1 MIDVII
7 ILSMRRRRNGGIG
20 IFGFIIIMTILGE
33 LSDIM
38 PIMVY
43 GFLMPLG
50 VFGVI
55 GYGLYKLIKTMF
67 ADTDS
72 PRSYK
77 YSQSNANRNYSQS
90 QVKNNQSNSYVKNAK
105 NDEIDKVLS
114 RYFKKNVSLVLFDEI
129 SIDLQGGSYTTVDN
143 LYISYKG
150 EKISQLKEY
159 KSYYPETYERVI
171 EALAKLAK
179 KAQSVK
185 PKEEKKE
192 EPKEKEVKIDNF
204 SEAEKFIDQINSLN
218 RDLYNEEITN
228 GLYQTCELLKQI
240 DIVDRQD
247 GRIDPKLNKLYE
259 YYLPILT
266 GILTDYKR
274 LCESPIKGEEF
285 KKCETQLIKTIK
297 LINEALKTIF
307 SSLHEADYMNLNA
320 DINTLQSLLKQ
331 DGLVDYP
338 FGEDK

>member
-1 MIDVII
+1 MY
-7 ILSMRRRRNGGIG
+7 ILSSVGDVLPFLFAFLVPLG
-20 IFGFIIIMTILGE
+20 IFGVMGFGIYKAISAMFGE
-33 LSDIM
+33 
-38 PIMVY
+38 
-43 GFLMPLG
+43 
-50 VFGVI
+50 
-55 GYGLYKLIKTMF
+55 T
-67 ADTDS
+67 AS
-72 PRSYK
+72 PRSNAYK
-77 YSQSNANRNYSQS
+77 HTNINRNYSQS
-90 QVKNNQSNSYVKNAK
+90 QVKNNQSTSYVKNAK
-105 NDEIDKVLS
+105 NEEIDKVLAK
-114 RYFKKNVSLVLFDEI
+114 YFKKNVSLVLFDDI
-129 SIDLQGGSYTTVDN
+129 AIDLQGGSYTTVDN

-171 EALAKLAK
+171 EALAKLAR
-179 KAQSVK
+179 KAQTVK
-185 PKEEKKE
+185 PKETKKE

-204 SEAEKFIDQINSLN
+204 SEAERFIEEINALN
-218 RDLYNEEITN
+218 KDLYNEEITN

-240 DIVDRQD
+240 DLVDRED

-266 GILTDYKR
+266 GILSDYKR

-331 DGLVDYP
+331 DGLVDSP
-338 FGEDK
+338 FGEGK

>member
-1 MIDVII
+1 
-7 ILSMRRRRNGGIG
+7 
-20 IFGFIIIMTILGE
+20 MTLLGE
-33 LSDIM
+33 LSDAM
-38 PIMVY
+38 PILVF
-43 GFLMPLG
+43 GFLLPLG
-50 VFGVI
+50 IFGAV
-55 GYGLYKLIKTMF
+55 GYAIYKIIKTMF
-67 ADTDS
+67 GETDS
-72 PRSYK
+72 PRSNNYK
-77 YSQSNANRNYSQS
+77 RTNVNKNYSQS
-90 QVKNNQSNSYVKNAK
+90 QVKNNQSTSYVKNVK
-105 NDEIDKVLS
+105 NEEIDKVLS
-114 RYFKKNVSLVLFDEI
+114 KYFKKNVSLVLFDEI

-179 KAQSVK
+179 KAQSAK

-204 SEAEKFIDQINSLN
+204 SEAEKFIDEINSLN
-218 RDLYNEEITN
+218 KDLYNEEITN

-240 DIVDRQD
+240 DIVDRED

-266 GILTDYKR
+266 GILSDYKR

-297 LINEALKTIF
+297 LINEALKTIY

-338 FGEDK
+338 FGEGK

>member
-1 MIDVII
+1 
-7 ILSMRRRRNGGIG
+7 MRRRRNGGIG
-20 IFGFIIIMTILGE
+20 FFGFIIIMYILASASE
-33 LSDIM
+33 
-38 PIMVY
+38 
-43 GFLMPLG
+43 LMPLLM
-50 VFGVI
+50 FGVI
-55 GYGLYKLIKTMF
+55 FPLGIFGAIGYAIYKIIQSLF
-67 ADTDS
+67 GNTDS
-72 PRSYK
+72 PRSSTYK
-77 YSQSNANRNYSQS
+77 HTNVNRNYSQS
-90 QVKNNQSNSYVKNAK
+90 QVKTNQSTSYVKNAK
-105 NDEIDKVLS
+105 NEEIDKVLS
-114 RYFKKNVSLVLFDEI
+114 KYFKKNVSLVLFDDI

-179 KAQSVK
+179 KAQTAK
-185 PKEEKKE
+185 PKETKKKE
-192 EPKEKEVKIDNF
+192 EPQEKEVKIDNF
-204 SEAEKFIDQINSLN
+204 SEAEKFIEEINSLN
-218 RDLYNEEITN
+218 KDLYNEEITN

-240 DIVDRQD
+240 DLVDRED

-266 GILTDYKR
+266 GILSDYKR

-297 LINEALKTIF
+297 LINEALKTIY

-338 FGEDK
+338 FGEDR

>member
-1 MIDVII
+1 
-7 ILSMRRRRNGGIG
+7 MRRRRNGGIG
-20 IFGFIIIMTILGE
+20 FFGFIIIMYILSSASE
-33 LSDIM
+33 LM
-38 PIMVY
+38 PIMMFGVV
-43 GFLMPLG
+43 LPLG
-50 VFGVI
+50 VFGLI
-55 GYGLYKLIKTMF
+55 IYGIYRLLKTMF
-67 ADTDS
+67 GETDS
-72 PRSYK
+72 PRS
-77 YSQSNANRNYSQS
+77 SNYTRTNINRNNYQS
-90 QVKNNQSNSYVKNAK
+90 QVKSNKATSYVKNTK
-105 NDEIDKVLS
+105 NEEIDKVLS

-129 SIDLQGGSYTTVDN
+129 SIDLQGGTYTTVDN

-159 KSYYPETYERVI
+159 KSYYPETYERII

-179 KAQSVK
+179 KTESVK
-185 PKEEKKE
+185 PKEAKKE

-204 SEAEKFIDQINSLN
+204 SEAEKFIEEINSLN
-218 RDLYNEEITN
+218 KDLYNEEITN

-240 DIVDRQD
+240 DIVDRED

-266 GILTDYKR
+266 GILSDYKR
-274 LCESPIKGEEF
+274 LCDSPIKGEEF

-331 DGLVDYP
+331 DGLVDSP
-338 FGEDK
+338 FGEGQ

>member
-1 MIDVII
+1 MYLLSSVEDV
-7 ILSMRRRRNGGIG
+7 L
-20 IFGFIIIMTILGE
+20 
-33 LSDIM
+33 
-38 PIMVY
+38 P
-43 GFLMPLG
+43 FLFAFLIPLG
-50 VFGVI
+50 FFGVI
-55 GYGLYKLIKTMF
+55 GFGIYKAISTMF
-67 ADTDS
+67 GQTVS
-72 PRSYK
+72 PRSNAYK
-77 YSQSNANRNYSQS
+77 HTNINRNYSQS
-90 QVKNNQSNSYVKNAK
+90 QVKSNQSTSYVKNAK
-105 NDEIDKVLS
+105 NEEIDKVMS
-114 RYFKKNVSLVLFDEI
+114 KYFKKNVSLVLFDDI

-179 KAQSVK
+179 KAQTVK
-185 PKEEKKE
+185 PKEAKKE

-204 SEAEKFIDQINSLN
+204 SEAERFIEEINSLN
-218 RDLYNEEITN
+218 KDLYNEEITN

-240 DIVDRQD
+240 DLVDRED

-266 GILTDYKR
+266 GILSDYKR
-274 LCESPIKGEEF
+274 LSESPIKGEEF

-297 LINEALKTIF
+297 LINEALKTIY

-331 DGLVDYP
+331 DGLVDSP